1 MNTRFRP
8 YHPEQSYLL
17 PASPAE
23 WLPEGHLAY
32 FISEVVDDLDLR
44 PFYER
49 YEGDGRRNSPY
60 DPRML
65 LQVLVYA
72 YASGVFS
79 SRKIARK
86 LEEDVAFR
94 VLGAGNFP
102 DHRTVNRFRQEH
114 LEEFAE
120 IFRQVVQLAREM
132 KLICLGTL
140 AIDGTKVRAN
150 ASKHKAMSYG
160 RMQEEEQKLKEEIA
174 ELLRRAQAVDQA
186 EDEQY
191 GAERRG
197 DELPEELQ
205 RRAGR
210 LQKIQEA
217 KQRLEEQ
224 QKEEDR
230 AAGRH
235 ENDGGWASGVRPQ
248 GGRSRHRREF
258 GEVPKKKQENFTD
271 PQSRIMKTQ
280 DGFQQ
285 CYNGQIAV
293 EGESRLIV
301 AAEVMQNAADND
313 CLLPMTEAA
322 QRNTEEQPARVLA
335 DAGYRSED
343 NFQKLAERK
352 ITAYV
357 ALGREGKGGHT
368 ILSSAGNPHTRA
380 MEQRLKSEEGQ
391 HWYRRRKAIAELPF
405 GWIKQVLGF
414 RRFSLR
420 GLKKV
425 RGEWQLVCAALNLK
439 RMAALHTA

>member
-1 MNTRFRP
+1 MSTRFRP
-8 YHPEQSYLL
+8 YHPEQTYLL
-17 PASPAE
+17 PPAPSD
-23 WLPEGHLAY
+23 WLAEGHLAY
-32 FISEVVDDLDLR
+32 FIAEIVDTLDVES
-44 PFYER
+44 FYAR

-65 LQVLVYA
+65 LKVLVYG

-79 SRKIARK
+79 SRRIAKK

-114 LEEFAE
+114 LQEFAG
-120 IFRQVVQLAREM
+120 IFRQVVKLAREM
-132 KLICLGTL
+132 KLLQMGTL

-160 RMQEEEQKLKEEIA
+160 RMKEEEEKLKEEIA
-174 ELLRRAQAVDQA
+174 ELLRRAQAVDEA

-205 RRAGR
+205 RR
-210 LQKIQEA
+210 
-217 KQRLEEQ
+217 EER

-230 AAGRH
+230 AAGRN

-248 GGRSRHRREF
+248 GGRSRHHREF
-258 GEVPKKKQENFTD
+258 GEVAEKKQENFTD
-271 PQSRIMKTQ
+271 PESRIMKTQ

-301 AAEVMQNAADND
+301 AAEVTQNGADNE
-313 CLLPMTEAA
+313 CLVPLTEAA
-322 QRNTEEQPARVLA
+322 EAHGGKKPERVLA
-335 DAGYRSED
+335 DAGYRSEES
-343 NFQKLAERK
+343 FRKLAEKK

-357 ALGREGKGGHT
+357 ALGREGKGNNK
-368 ILSSAGNPHTRA
+368 ILSSAENPHTQA
-380 MEQRLKSEEGQ
+380 MEERLKSEEGRR
-391 HWYRRRKAIAELPF
+391 WYRRRKAIAELPF
-405 GWIKQVLGF
+405 GWIKHVLGF

-425 RGEWQLVCAALNLK
+425 QGEWQLVCAALNLK
-439 RMAALHTA
+439 RIAALSTA

>member
-1 MNTRFRP
+1 MSTRFRP

-17 PASPAE
+17 PPSPSD
-23 WLPEGHLAY
+23 WLAEGHLAY
-32 FISEVVDDLDLR
+32 FIGEIVDTLEVDS
-44 PFYER
+44 FYER

-65 LQVLVYA
+65 LKVLVYA

-79 SRKIARK
+79 SRKITKK

-120 IFRQVVQLAREM
+120 IFRQVVRLAREM
-132 KLICLGTL
+132 KLIRMGTL

-160 RMQEEEQKLKEEIA
+160 RMKEQEEKLKAEIA
-174 ELLRRAQAVDQA
+174 ELLRRAQAVDEA
-186 EDEQY
+186 EDAQY

-205 RRAGR
+205 RRAER
-210 LQKIQEA
+210 LQKIQQA
-217 KQRLEEQ
+217 KQRLEER

-230 AAGRH
+230 AAGRN

-258 GEVPKKKQENFTD
+258 GEVPKKTQENFTD
-271 PQSRIMKTQ
+271 PESRIMKTQ

-293 EGESRLIV
+293 EGKSRLIV
-301 AAEVMQNAADND
+301 ANDVVQNAADND
-313 CLLPMTEAA
+313 CLVPMAKAA
-322 QRNTEEQPARVLA
+322 RRNTKRKPQRVLA
-335 DAGYRSED
+335 DAGYRSEE
-343 NFQKLAERK
+343 NFRKLAEAR

-357 ALGREGKGGHT
+357 ALGREGKSAKNILPCEENVHT
-368 ILSSAGNPHTRA
+368 QA
-380 MEQRLKSEEGQ
+380 MQERMKSEPGQ
-391 HWYRRRKAIAELPF
+391 RWYRRRKAIAELPF
-405 GWIKQVLGF
+405 GWIKHALGF

-425 RGEWQLVCAALNLK
+425 QGEWQLVCAALNLK
-439 RMAALHTA
+439 RIAVLRTA

>member
-1 MNTRFRP
+1 MSTRFRP
-8 YHPEQSYLL
+8 YYPEQRYLL
-17 PASPAE
+17 PPSPSD
-23 WLPEGHLAY
+23 WLAEGHLAY
-32 FISEVVDDLDLR
+32 FIAEIVDTLEVDG
-44 PFYER
+44 FYAR

-65 LQVLVYA
+65 LKVLVYA

-114 LEEFAE
+114 LEEFAG
-120 IFRQVVQLAREM
+120 IFGQVVKLAREM
-132 KLICLGTL
+132 KLIRMETL

-150 ASKHKAMSYG
+150 ASKHKGMSYG
-160 RMQEEEQKLKEEIA
+160 RMKEEEERLKAEIV
-174 ELLRRAQAVDQA
+174 ELLRRAQAVDEA
-186 EDEQY
+186 EDAQY
-191 GAERRG
+191 GVERRG

-205 RRAGR
+205 RRQDR
-210 LQKIQEA
+210 LKKIEEA
-217 KQRLEEQ
+217 KQRLQ
-224 QKEEDR
+224 DRQKEEDR
-230 AAGRH
+230 AAGRS

-248 GGRSRHRREF
+248 GGRSRHHREF
-258 GEVPKKKQENFTD
+258 GEVPEKKQDNFTD

-293 EGESRLIV
+293 EAGSGLIV
-301 AAEVMQNAADND
+301 ANDVVQNAADNG
-313 CLLPMTEAA
+313 CLVPMTEAA
-322 QRNTEEQPARVLA
+322 EAQGGEKPGRVLA
-335 DAGYRSED
+335 DAGYRSEE
-343 NFQKLAERK
+343 NFRKLAEKK

-357 ALGREGKGGHT
+357 ALGREGKRGKN
-368 ILSSAGNPHTRA
+368 ILPSAENPHTQA
-380 MEQRLKSEEGQ
+380 MEQRLRSEEGQ
-391 HWYRRRKAIAELPF
+391 RWYRQRKWLAEPPF
-405 GWIKQVLGF
+405 GWIKHVLGF

-420 GLKKV
+420 GHKKV

-439 RMAALHTA
+439 RIAVLTTA

>member
-1 MNTRFRP
+1 MSTRFRP
-8 YHPEQSYLL
+8 YHPEQGYLL
-17 PASPAE
+17 PASLSE

-32 FISEVVDDLDLR
+32 FISDVVDDLDLR

-65 LQVLVYA
+65 LKVLVYA

-79 SRKIARK
+79 SRKIAKK

-102 DHRTVNRFRQEH
+102 DHRTVNRFREEH
-114 LEEFAE
+114 LEEFAG
-120 IFRQVVQLAREM
+120 IFQQVVKLAREM
-132 KLICLGTL
+132 KLLRLGTL

-160 RMQEEEQKLKEEIA
+160 RMKEEEEKLKGEIA
-174 ELLRRAQAVDQA
+174 ELLRRAQAVDEA

-197 DELPEELQ
+197 EELPEELQ
-205 RRAGR
+205 RRAER
-210 LQKIQEA
+210 LKKIQEA
-217 KQRLEEQ
+217 KHRLEER

-230 AAGRH
+230 AAGRN
-235 ENDGGWASGVRPQ
+235 EDDGGWASGVRPQ
-248 GGRSRHRREF
+248 GGRSRHRCEF
-258 GEVPKKKQENFTD
+258 GEVPQKKQENFTD
-271 PQSRIMKTQ
+271 PESRIMKTQ

-285 CYNGQIAV
+285 CYNGQLAV

-301 AAEVMQNAADND
+301 ANDVVQNAADND
-313 CLLPMTEAA
+313 CLVPMTEAA
-322 QRNTEEQPARVLA
+322 EAHGGEKPERVLA
-335 DAGYRSED
+335 DAGYRSEES
-343 NFQKLAERK
+343 FRKLAEQK

-357 ALGREGKGGHT
+357 ALGREGKRGNT
-368 ILSSAGNPHTRA
+368 ILPSAENPHTQA
-380 MEQRLKSEEGQ
+380 MEERLKSEEGQ
-391 HWYRRRKAIAELPF
+391 RWYRRRKAIAELPF
-405 GWIKQVLGF
+405 GWIKHVLGF

-439 RMAALHTA
+439 RLAALNIA

>member
-1 MNTRFRP
+1 MSTRFRP

-17 PASPAE
+17 LPSPSH

-32 FISEVVDDLDLR
+32 FISDVVEDLEVQ
-44 PFYER
+44 PFYAR

-65 LQVLVYA
+65 LKVLVYA

-102 DHRTVNRFRQEH
+102 DHRTVSRFRQEH
-114 LEEFAE
+114 LEEFAGV
-120 IFRQVVQLAREM
+120 FGQVVKLAREM
-132 KLICLGTL
+132 KLIRMGTL

-160 RMQEEEQKLKEEIA
+160 RMKEEEKKLKTDIA
-174 ELLRRAQAVDQA
+174 ELLRRAQEVDEA

-191 GAERRG
+191 GTERRG

-205 RRAGR
+205 RREDR
-210 LQKIQEA
+210 LKKIQEA
-217 KQRLEEQ
+217 KQRLEER
-224 QKEEDR
+224 QKDEDR
-230 AAGRH
+230 AAGRN
-235 ENDGGWASGVRPQ
+235 ENDGGWASEVRPQ

-258 GEVPKKKQENFTD
+258 GEVAEKKQDNFTD
-271 PQSRIMKTQ
+271 PESRIMKTQ

-293 EGESRLIV
+293 AGESRLIV
-301 AAEVMQNAADND
+301 ANDVIQNVADND
-313 CLLPMTEAA
+313 CLVPMTEAA
-322 QRNTEEQPARVLA
+322 QRNKEEKPERVLA
-335 DAGYRSED
+335 DAGYRSEES
-343 NFQKLAERK
+343 FRKLADAR

-357 ALGREGKGGHT
+357 ALGREGKRGNQ
-368 ILSSAGNPHTRA
+368 ILPSVENPHTQA
-380 MEQRLKSEEGQ
+380 MEQRLKAEEGQ
-391 HWYRRRKAIAELPF
+391 RWYRRRKAIAELPF
-405 GWIKQVLGF
+405 G
-414 RRFSLR
+414 
-420 GLKKV
+420 
-425 RGEWQLVCAALNLK
+425 
-439 RMAALHTA
+439 